1 MTAPTRAA
9 LVLALLAPLVAGP
22 APAAPAG
29 PAALAAVP
37 AAEGDVTWSVQPST
51 PAGPDGRTELTYQ
64 VAPGTTVTDW
74 VAVSNYSSAPATFRV
89 YAADATTD
97 YETGAFTLVGADQ
110 ASTDLGAWTAV
121 DSAPSVCPAT
131 EDAAATAAC
140 VAGLGVEVTVGAGER
155 VDLPVAITVPHDATP
170 GDHAA
175 GVVASYTST
184 GTDATGS
191 AVQLAQRVGTRLHLR
206 VEGPLT
212 SALTVSGTVAGYAGA
227 TWPFG
232 DGTARVAFDLTNTGN
247 TLAAAEPAVRL
258 TGPFGV
264 DLGTVA
270 LDPVTDL
277 VPGGTAH
284 VVAELPDVPPALLLL
299 GEITVTPVAPED
311 PATPAAGAV
320 TASVRAWAVP
330 WVVLGLVVL
339 VAGGA
344 TATVLLRRR
353 SRRLLGEDL
362 AAYADQVRAEALAGR
377 PDHHDHE
384 SETVR

>member
-9 LVLALLAPLVAGP
+9 LALALLAAHVAGP
-22 APAAPAG
+22 APAAPA
-29 PAALAAVP
+29 ALP

-64 VAPGTTVTDW
+64 VAAGTTVTDW
-74 VAVSNYSSAPATFRV
+74 VAVSNYSAAPATFRV
-89 YAADATTD
+89 YAADGTTD

-121 DSAPSVCPAT
+121 DSAASVCPAV
-131 EDAAATAAC
+131 EDPAAEAAC
-140 VAGLGVEVTVGAGER
+140 VAGLGIEVTVGAGAR
-155 VDLPVAITVPHDATP
+155 VDLPLAITVPHDATP

-175 GVVASYTST
+175 GVVASYTSS
-184 GTDATGS
+184 GTDAAGS
-191 AVQLAQRVGTRLHLR
+191 AVQVAQRVGTRLHLR
-206 VEGPLT
+206 VDGPLT
-212 SALTVSGTVAGYAGA
+212 SALTVSGTVAGYSGA

-232 DGTARVAFDLTNTGN
+232 GTSAHVAFDLTNAGN
-247 TLAAAEPAVRL
+247 TLVSAEPVVRL
-258 TGPFGV
+258 TGPFGI

-284 VVAELPDVPPALLLL
+284 VVAELPGVPPALLLS
-299 GEITVTPVAPED
+299 GAITATPAAPED
-311 PATPAAGAV
+311 PATPAGEV
-320 TASVRAWAVP
+320 VSASVRAWAVP
-330 WVVLGLVVL
+330 WAALGVLALVV
-339 VAGGA
+339 GGV

-353 SRRLLGEDL
+353 ARRLLGEDL
-362 AAYADQVRAEALAGR
+362 AVYVDQVRAEALAGR
-377 PDHHDHE
+377 PDHDHHDHE

>member
-9 LVLALLAPLVAGP
+9 LALALLATLVAGP
-22 APAAPAG
+22 APAAQAR
-29 PAALAAVP
+29 VP

-74 VAVSNYSSAPATFRV
+74 VAVSNYSATPATFRV

-121 DSAPSVCPAT
+121 DSAASVCPVT
-131 EDAAATAAC
+131 EDPAAEAAC

-184 GTDATGS
+184 GTDAAGS
-191 AVQLAQRVGTRLHLR
+191 AVQVAQRVGTRLHLR
-206 VEGPLT
+206 VDGPLT
-212 SALTVSGTVAGYAGA
+212 SVLTVSGAVAGYSGA
-227 TWPFG
+227 AWPFG
-232 DGTARVAFDLTNTGN
+232 GTAAQVAFDLTNAGN
-247 TLAAAEPAVRL
+247 TLMSAEPVVRL
-258 TGPFGV
+258 TGPFGT
-264 DLGTVA
+264 DLGTVT
-270 LDPVTDL
+270 LDPVADL

-284 VVAELPDVPPALLLL
+284 VVAELPGVPPALLLS
-299 GEITVTPVAPED
+299 GAITVTPSGPED
-311 PATPAAGAV
+311 PATPAGEVV

-330 WVVLGLVVL
+330 WAALGLLVL
-339 VAGGA
+339 VAGGV

-384 SETVR
+384 SESAR

>member
-9 LVLALLAPLVAGP
+9 LALALLATLVAGP
-22 APAAPAG
+22 APAAQAR
-29 PAALAAVP
+29 VP

-74 VAVSNYSSAPATFRV
+74 VAVSNYSAGPATFRV

-121 DSAPSVCPAT
+121 DSAASVCPAT
-131 EDAAATAAC
+131 EDPAAEAAC

-184 GTDATGS
+184 GTDAAGS
-191 AVQLAQRVGTRLHLR
+191 AVQVAQRVGTRLHLR
-206 VEGPLT
+206 VDGPLT
-212 SALTVSGTVAGYAGA
+212 SALTVSGAVAGYSGA
-227 TWPFG
+227 AWPFG
-232 DGTARVAFDLTNTGN
+232 RTAAQVAYDLTNAGN
-247 TLAAAEPAVRL
+247 TMVSAEPVVRL
-258 TGPFGV
+258 TGPFGI
-264 DLGTVA
+264 DLGTVT

-284 VVAELPDVPPALLLL
+284 VVAELPGVPPALLLS
-299 GEITVTPVAPED
+299 GAITVTPAAPED
-311 PATPAAGAV
+311 PATPAGEV
-320 TASVRAWAVP
+320 VNASVRAWAVP
-330 WVVLGLVVL
+330 WAVLGLLVL
-339 VAGGA
+339 VAGGV

-353 SRRLLGEDL
+353 ARRLLGEDL